1 MATAVTVVVLTL
13 ISVSSRTMSTS
24 ARGPQPG
31 YSDVNS
37 RCQPL
42 GHGGPCS
49 VSGPPRGVAL
59 PNLYGHLTVLQ
70 AEAEVK
76 VILNNMTTSVRG
88 YMSSEFVRPFL
99 CTLYLPPCLD
109 STHDEDAVSRM
120 RGLVLLPCRPL
131 CEMAKEEVKRM
142 GNGLPS
148 DGSRDRAGSW
158 PSNIRCH
165 MFPTERCFTL
175 QGPGEVKLVQK
186 SLIASGVS
194 ARLHDVLPKSV
205 APLESELG
213 DEEPFDVQVVS
224 LGTNHVPPR
233 RYDLTDLGDPAY
245 FQGWAD
251 VQGTG
256 AANDYC
262 RVIGKGRRR
271 FLSCALAGTAGH
283 DHQYVSK
290 LGFEPGQAGTWFMR
304 DVDND
309 GRDDYCRCLGL
320 ATRSRVVC
328 MKAGEKG
335 FYGSTVQ
342 GGNEDTFELP
352 GSDGCSHK
360 RLNPHFGI

>member
-1 MATAVTVVVLTL
+1 MTFLGQGRRVSWWVVRSPSLHRAAKMATAVTVVVLTL

-37 RCQPL
+37 RCQHL

-49 VSGPPRGVAL
+49 AGVSSPPRGVAL

-88 YMSSEFVRPFL
+88 YVSSEFVRPFL

-109 STHDEDAVSRM
+109 STHDEDATLRM

-142 GNGLPS
+142 ANGLPS

-175 QGPGEVKLVQK
+175 QGKVCNSAACCF
-186 SLIASGVS
+186 SLKIQ
-194 ARLHDVLPKSV
+194 L
-205 APLESELG
+205 
-213 DEEPFDVQVVS
+213 
-224 LGTNHVPPR
+224 
-233 RYDLTDLGDPAY
+233 DLDLCMTSCNNSKY
-245 FQGWAD
+245 EKWFYSFI
-251 VQGTG
+251 
-256 AANDYC
+256 NKNYC
-262 RVIGKGRRR
+262 LLLM
-271 FLSCALAGTAGH
+271 FL
-283 DHQYVSK
+283 
-290 LGFEPGQAGTWFMR
+290 
-304 DVDND
+304 N
-309 GRDDYCRCLGL
+309 
-320 ATRSRVVC
+320 
-328 MKAGEKG
+328 
-335 FYGSTVQ
+335 
-342 GGNEDTFELP
+342 N
-352 GSDGCSHK
+352 
-360 RLNPHFGI
+360 